1 MKLEDITVKI
11 RPRDAWEAIDLG
23 FKFTQ
28 QNWRVIYFPWAI
40 FLIAVVLVVSIGLQR
55 WPLFSLFVI
64 WWLKP
69 VYDRVL
75 LSICSRTLFNDKPG
89 TEETLR
95 SIPQSLRSQL
105 FSGLSYHRFSFARS
119 FFLPVTLL
127 EKLHG
132 NERKKRCSILSLRTS
147 GHATWL
153 TVTCLIFEQIM
164 SITLIGLIYLMIPE
178 NHEADFMSV
187 IFNDDYTLQQSLIIN
202 LMYGLGIFIIEPF
215 YVAAGF
221 MLYINRRTVLEGWDI
236 ELSFRNLSNRL
247 SQLIKGSATTLLVLI
262 SLSPLLF
269 THPAHAEQDDEYPEE
284 PIAQNLRPV
293 TDSST
298 VIKEIYTREE
308 MGKKETHRELKYI
321 GDDDFDT
328 DEDSFD
334 ISGIG
339 ELIVYMAQTFKI
351 VLVLIVVIL
360 IATAILQREKW
371 LHLLG
376 IGEQQKKDET
386 VIESLF
392 GMDLRPHSLPDDI
405 ANSARRLAENNDLRG
420 ALSLLYRGVLSILVN
435 HDKLAITSALTENEI
450 LTLANDEIKNT
461 RKNYLSQLTNEW
473 IRTAYSQSISTKDLV
488 LSLCDQWPQFKVQQ

>member
-1 MKLEDITVKI
+1 
-11 RPRDAWEAIDLG
+11 
-23 FKFTQ
+23 
-28 QNWRVIYFPWAI
+28 
-40 FLIAVVLVVSIGLQR
+40 
-55 WPLFSLFVI
+55 
-64 WWLKP
+64 
-69 VYDRVL
+69 
-75 LSICSRTLFNDKPG
+75 
-89 TEETLR
+89 
-95 SIPQSLRSQL
+95 
-105 FSGLSYHRFSFARS
+105 
-119 FFLPVTLL
+119 
-127 EKLHG
+127 
-132 NERKKRCSILSLRTS
+132 
-147 GHATWL
+147 
-153 TVTCLIFEQIM
+153 
-164 SITLIGLIYLMIPE
+164 
-178 NHEADFMSV
+178 MSV

-308 MGKKETHRELKYI
+308 MGKKGTHRELKYI

>member
-28 QNWRVIYFPWAI
+28 RNWRVIYFPWAL
-40 FLIAVVLVVSIGLQR
+40 FLAAVVIIVTIGLQR

-95 SIPQSLRSQL
+95 SIPENLRSQL
-105 FSGLSYHRFSFARS
+105 FSGLTYHRFSFARS

-127 EKLHG
+127 EKLQG
-132 NERKKRCSILSLRTS
+132 SERKNRCNILSLRTS

-153 TVTCLIFEQIM
+153 TVTCMIFEQIM
-164 SITLIGLIYLMIPE
+164 SITLIGFIYLMIPE
-178 NHEADFMSV
+178 NHQADFMGV
-187 IFNDDYTLQQSLIIN
+187 IFNDDYTFQQSLIIN
-202 LMYGLGIFIIEPF
+202 SMYGLGILVIEPF

-221 MLYINRRTVLEGWDI
+221 MLYINRRTILEGWDI

-262 SLSPLLF
+262 SLSSLLF
-269 THPAHAEQDDEYPEE
+269 TPPAYAEEDDEYPEE
-284 PIAQNLRPV
+284 PIAQSLRPV

-298 VIKEIYTREE
+298 VVEAIFLREE
-308 MGKKETHRELKYI
+308 MGKKETRRGLEYI
-321 GDDDFDT
+321 GEDDFD
-328 DEDSFD
+328 DDKDGFD
-334 ISGIG
+334 FSGFAD
-339 ELIVYMAQTFKI
+339 LIVYLAQTFKI
-351 VLVLIVVIL
+351 LLILIIVIL
-360 IATAILQREKW
+360 IAVAILQRDKW

-376 IGEQQKKDET
+376 IGDRQKKEEA

-392 GMDLRPHSLPDDI
+392 GMDLRPDSLPDDI
-405 ANSARRLAENNDLRG
+405 ASSARQLAENNDLRG

-435 HDKLAITSALTENEI
+435 HDKLAITSAHTENEI
-450 LTLANDEIKNT
+450 LTLANNEIKSS
-461 RKNYLSQLTNEW
+461 RKSYLGQLTNEW